1 MGGDMDNCVRM
12 WRSLGEGNWASLLI
26 CNADRYVKITLSW
39 LYDGDYGM
47 YTITRELRDY
57 AHTWEELERRFRED
71 PQWLWRQA
79 LQDILEDFR
88 KKMNMAN
95 VIKVAETI
103 LDRLS

>member
-1 MGGDMDNCVRM
+1 MVNCARL
-12 WRSLGEGNWASLLI
+12 WRGLGEGNWASLLI
-26 CNADRYVKITLSW
+26 CQADSYVRVTLSW
-39 LYDGDYGM
+39 LYDSDYGM

-57 AHTWEELERRFRED
+57 AHTWEELERRSRED
-71 PQWLWRQA
+71 PQGLWRQA

-95 VIKVAETI
+95 VVKVAEAI

>member
-1 MGGDMDNCVRM
+1 MVNCARL
-12 WRSLGEGNWASLLI
+12 WRGLGEGNWASLLI
-26 CNADRYVKITLSW
+26 CQADSYVRITLSW
-39 LYDGDYGM
+39 LYDSDYGM

-57 AHTWEELERRFRED
+57 AHTWEELERRSRED
-71 PQWLWRQA
+71 PQGLWRQA

-95 VIKVAETI
+95 VVKVAEAI

>member
-1 MGGDMDNCVRM
+1 MVNCARL
-12 WRSLGEGNWASLLI
+12 WRGLGEGSWASLLI
-26 CNADRYVKITLSW
+26 CQADSYVRITLSW
-39 LYDGDYGM
+39 LYDSDYGM

-57 AHTWEELERRFRED
+57 AHTWEELERRSRED
-71 PQWLWRQA
+71 PQGLWRQA

-95 VIKVAETI
+95 VVKVAEAI

>member
-1 MGGDMDNCVRM
+1 MVNCVRM
-12 WRSLGEGNWASLLI
+12 WRGLGEGNWASLLI
-26 CNADRYVKITLSW
+26 CQADSYVRITLSW
-39 LYDGDYGM
+39 LYAGDYGM

-57 AHTWEELERRFRED
+57 AHTWEELERRSRED
-71 PQWLWRQA
+71 PQGLWRQA

-95 VIKVAETI
+95 VVKVAEAI

>member
-1 MGGDMDNCVRM
+1 MVSCVRM
-12 WRSLGEGNWASLLI
+12 WRGLGEGNWASLLI
-26 CNADRYVKITLSW
+26 CQADSYVRITLSW

-71 PQWLWRQA
+71 PQGLWRQA
-79 LQDILEDFR
+79 LQDIVEDYK

-95 VIKVAETI
+95 VVKVAEAI

>member
-1 MGGDMDNCVRM
+1 MVNCARL
-12 WRSLGEGNWASLLI
+12 WRGLGEGNWASLLI
-26 CNADRYVKITLSW
+26 CQADSYVRITLSW
-39 LYDGDYGM
+39 LYDSDYGM

-57 AHTWEELERRFRED
+57 AHAWEELERRFRED
-71 PQWLWRQA
+71 PQGLWRQA

-95 VIKVAETI
+95 VVKVAEAI

>member
-1 MGGDMDNCVRM
+1 MVSCVRM
-12 WRSLGEGNWASLLI
+12 WRGLGEGNWASLLI
-26 CNADRYVKITLSW
+26 CQADSYVRITLSW
-39 LYDGDYGM
+39 LYDSDYGM

-57 AHTWEELERRFRED
+57 AHTWEELERRSRED
-71 PQWLWRQA
+71 PQGLWRQA

-95 VIKVAETI
+95 VVKVAEAI